1 LSVLRDAGQLQRDI
15 ELCEMAAKKRKPHAA
30 PTDARQHAST
40 NTCQPA
46 STDARKPTDRELA
59 AARKFVEE
67 ESRRAPRLKVSKS
80 GDRSTITPEHPEEMI
95 GLAHLMDALGTTD
108 MDFFNGLVDQLA
120 RATAEGA
127 EVNEKGINFMLSI
140 IKDIEPRDQ
149 LEAML
154 AAQMAAVH
162 MATMTLAR
170 RLAQVENIPE
180 QDSTERAFN
189 KLARTFVSQMEAL
202 KRYRTGGEQ
211 KVTVQHVTVSE
222 GGQAIVGN
230 VTQGQR
236 EAVLDKAA
244 PKRPLL
250 ADAKMTPMPI
260 IPDTKEPVPVRRRE
274 KKTNDE

>member
-1 LSVLRDAGQLQRDI
+1 
-15 ELCEMAAKKRKPHAA
+15 M
-30 PTDARQHAST
+30 
-40 NTCQPA
+40 
-46 STDARKPTDRELA
+46 
-59 AARKFVEE
+59 EE

-80 GDRSTITPEHPEEMI
+80 GDRPTITPAHPDEII
-95 GLAHLMDALGTTD
+95 GWALLMDALGTTD

-120 RATAEGA
+120 RATADGA

-154 AAQMAAVH
+154 AAQIAAVH
-162 MATMTLAR
+162 IAAMTVGR
-170 RLAQVENIPE
+170 RLANVENIA
-180 QDSTERAFN
+180 QHDSAERAFN
-189 KLARTFVSQMEAL
+189 KLARTYVAQIEAL

-211 KVTVQHVTVSE
+211 KVTVQHVTVGE

-236 EAVLDKAA
+236 EAVPDKAA

-250 ADAKMTPMPI
+250 SDAKMTPMPI

-274 KKTNDE
+274 KKANEE